1 MMLNDYINMIKRKYI
16 KKKTSKYLEDIVVY
30 THKAE
35 VYKVVIRYSELLIK
49 QLKKLG
55 IDYHIIILTD
65 IPKTKIDDELIRNHK
80 KYDNLTIIYNTHT
93 QISKVVSGE
102 DFIVSTNSL

>member
-1 MMLNDYINMIKRKYI
+1 MLLCEYIDIIKRKYI
-16 KKKTSKYLEDIVVY
+16 KKRSSKYLEDIVVY
-30 THKAE
+30 THKTE

-49 QLKKLG
+49 QLRKLG

-65 IPKTKIDDELIRNHK
+65 IPKTKITDELIRNHK

-102 DFIVSTNSL
+102 DFTVSINSS